1 MMMNAS
7 FMEKELPSV
16 ALSEHL
22 RLAIENV
29 CSSLIGTKHDIV
41 TELGELR
48 DLVEANASADVKSRI
63 ERILRWLEEELP
75 KLDAVV
81 TSLEAAKAADG
92 AAGTAYVLVAES
104 AVNVIRKFVVVSDA
118 EAAYRDSLG
127 HSAPQPI
134 P

>member
-1 MMMNAS
+1 M
-7 FMEKELPSV
+7 
-16 ALSEHL
+16 
-22 RLAIENV
+22 
-29 CSSLIGTKHDIV
+29 IGTKHDIV

-48 DLVEANASADVKSRI
+48 DLDEADASADVESRV
-63 ERILRWLEEELP
+63 ERILRWLGEELP

-127 HSAPQPI
+127 HSGPQPI